1 MTIQRVSEVVKPA
14 LLRWARETSG
24 LTAGEAAKKIG
35 VKPERLAEWE
45 EGTLRPTVAQ
55 LRKAAS
61 VYKRPLA
68 VFFFGDPPVQP
79 VPLHD
84 FRRLTAGTPSRL
96 SSELLLEM
104 RRARRRRAVAL
115 DLLGDLDRSV
125 PELPLRTAPDDDPE
139 EVAARARAWL
149 GVSLEDQA
157 RWAGEYEPLSAWL
170 TALEAR
176 SVLVFQTSEVSLDE
190 MRGFS
195 LNERCLPVIVLN
207 AKDAP
212 RGRVFTLMHEFT
224 HLMLS
229 QGGVCDPLRVGR
241 RARTADERVE
251 VYCNRVGGAIL
262 VPRDALLDHSLVVP
276 VRGRREWSD
285 DVLGRLADQF
295 AVSRE
300 VVLRRLLILE
310 RTTEDF
316 YDRKRREYLVQYQA
330 LAARARER
338 EGFPPLFRVAVRD
351 NGRRYTRLVLEAL
364 ERERITLADVS
375 AYLGVRLKHLAD
387 IAGAVE
393 RVAAPS

>member
-1 MTIQRVSEVVKPA
+1 MLDKGAGTRTDRDETK
-14 LLRWARETSG
+14 ARYDGMLAQEID
-24 LTAGEAAKKIG
+24 AANA
-35 VKPERLAEWE
+35 VDLAER
-45 EGTLRPTVAQ
+45 TL
-55 LRKAAS
+55 AS
-61 VYKRPLA
+61 MTSR
-68 VFFFGDPPVQP
+68 P
-79 VPLHD
+79 VP
-84 FRRLTAGTPSRL
+84 A
-96 SSELLLEM
+96 
-104 RRARRRRAVAL
+104 AAL
-115 DLLGDLDRSV
+115 
-125 PELPLRTAPDDDPE
+125 A
-139 EVAARARAWL
+139 
-149 GVSLEDQA
+149 
-157 RWAGEYEPLSAWL
+157 
-170 TALEAR
+170 
-176 SVLVFQTSEVSLDE
+176 SLDE
-190 MRGFS
+190 R
-195 LNERCLPVIVLN
+195 RLPVIVLN